1 MAKKQLK
8 DYKFVPGNV
17 VPDTALYPNATAL
30 LNANKKFIQ
39 EETIAYI
46 AYNVANNIA
55 PYLYYT
61 YNAEKCRR
69 DVSYV
74 IEGYISD
81 LRHGGNRV
89 TVNNAAK
96 YFENGVAQVDGN
108 RQPEIYAHTFIRDLI
123 QQFILVNV
131 AFGNRQSTVAQ
142 VINNAYVAE
151 AAAYTKLNDLANTV
165 INVITNGLTS
175 LPAVVSNRGYIK
187 VPGYYKLRD
196 FLLITNVSRNIILY
210 NFADATAAAEVTYSE
225 NFDSD
230 FPGALYA
237 ADKITTITFD
247 IDTSDMM
254 VTDNIQVFIEGKE
267 QTVRFNSIATDAM
280 ERQKVGLPQSML
292 DADFEYGLQPTK
304 WQAISLMRNYPS
316 VYEIPA
322 SDAAVTSVVTDA
334 SSGTSGVGSSLIT
347 VTTSANHGFI
357 VGTPI
362 TVKALANSISG
373 FSRAEGTFLINSV
386 PTNTSFTYY
395 AKSKVGT
402 SAGQQ
407 LSSTYTQI
415 RKGAF
420 YTGASVGA
428 PSFTVYSNGSAGSIA
443 TALITPSGT
452 DTIGFNGVAP
462 PLGAPMS
469 GTGVNTGTQ
478 VTAVNG
484 PGGTAAS
491 TTLTTSAAIGD
502 TSVIVDS
509 TVGIV
514 PGLVFDRGDGQAIQV
529 TNIVGSQVYF
539 NAALTTA
546 GILGST
552 QSYAGQTQSGTTGTG
567 SGSIFTVSRNGASYV
582 TTVTDPGNGYA
593 AGDTITISGVGLGG
607 TSSNNASITVQTAS
621 DKNTVASLNQSSI
634 SSIDGGYTT
643 TTNLATTGGSGTGL
657 RVDVTADGNGE
668 MTAVT
673 VRTPGKNYTV
683 GNTITVVSGT
693 ARGVVYGYTG
703 TIPAGTGYTTATDVA
718 TTTNGSGTGLTVNIN
733 CEGAGGAKTLQI
745 NNGGSGYSSANG
757 VSVTGGTGNSLTL
770 NTVANAGVITSV
782 SLSNKGTGYS
792 VNDVVTVSGG
802 GGNAQIRITAITNRE
817 ISGFS
822 FNNGGTGYAVGD
834 TFTITQGGSGNN
846 AVFTVRSAT
855 RNATIQVATLGT
867 GGVIQSVTTTG
878 TPISAPSKNFIS
890 SVVFSDSVTQQLP
903 ATTTLTFGAIATIQV
918 DFTSAHGFVP
928 GDSIT
933 VDITS
938 TGSNASLA
946 AGPYY
951 VEQVP
956 TLTSLRYTARTS
968 GTIANTLSGTV
979 YGRPDS
985 FFIHRP
991 FDGGVQ
997 LGTASPSHGATA
1009 IRMSK
1014 KYIRYQSGK
1023 GIAYNTGA
1031 LFAPSYDL
1039 RSLNS
1044 TGTTIG
1050 SIITIVT
1057 DDTDHACQVGAEVT
1071 INGVVTSGYN
1081 GVYKVNDVIDERTFN
1096 VVAVN
1101 TLGSATAVLGSP
1113 CQMSLRNWHGA
1124 TVRAGTFDD
1133 QNGMFWQYDGRQLS
1147 VGRRSSTFQIAG
1159 TISLARDSNAVTG
1172 SSTRFTQQL
1181 AAGDRVVIRGMSH
1194 VVTSII
1200 SDTAMTVAPDY
1211 RGVNN
1216 LVQGKICKTVDLLVP
1231 QEAWNID
1238 QCNGSGASGYNIDIT
1253 KMQMIGMQ
1261 WTWYGAGFIDFMLRG
1276 SDGNYVFCHRF
1287 RNSNTNTEAYM
1298 RTGNQPVR
1306 YEVINEGAK
1315 STLSADISDIV
1326 TSIPLTDTSYFPDSG
1341 TIYIDNELIRYTGR
1355 TTTALTGATRA
1366 SNMTQFVA
1374 GSQRNFSAGSA
1385 ASHTSGTGV
1394 VLISNTV
1401 SPIISHWGSAFMTDG
1416 RFDED
1421 RGYLFNYAATG
1432 VSASVDKT
1440 TAFLIRLAPSVSN
1453 AQTGDLGEKELL
1465 NRAQL
1470 LLQEIAISSDSV
1482 SGGGAIVIE
1491 GVLNPQNYPVDPN
1504 NITWGGLSNAAAGGQ
1519 PSFAQIA
1526 PGGSVVWGG
1535 NATTSTATIQG
1546 AFATQIRAVSFSTSV
1561 GSIAAQGFATVNQ
1574 FVTIVGN
1581 NGSVIQ
1587 AVSNLRNTVYIT
1599 NAAYDALTTPIVVG
1613 DTIWVNGYTNV
1624 VPITSVTRAVNGTG
1638 FTMITMSVNSVN
1650 SSTAGANITNVQIQ
1664 STVANNY
1671 SSAISSS
1678 RTDFL
1683 VSNTNYASSGLR
1695 VGDVLSLTS
1704 YITASQTVSTVQT
1717 SAYTISG
1724 VAYTRITMSGVANGT
1739 TASGSFA
1746 TTTVNY
1752 NSIASIT
1759 YAAALATT
1767 RNDFLMTDTEYAVSS
1782 IAIGDTLSMTTN
1794 ITGGQ
1799 TITAITTGYTVVAGV
1814 SYTRIVM
1821 SAVANGTTTTGS
1833 GNNAA
1838 VNVTAAGSA
1847 ASYNKTNYLFFTQS
1861 TWDASLASI
1870 GTKVASDQTQFPAGT
1885 FVSAVS
1891 ARKFGAS
1898 SITVTN
1904 ATGTGSTVTLTY
1916 ATQATAPFTVGSPIT
1931 VSGIVSATTNYNGN
1945 YTVISCSTTQV
1956 TYSHTANGSY
1966 TSGGNITG
1974 TTVYRVAFTQSL
1986 NTSVNAAS
1994 TLKFQFG
2001 AAYALPGEQVF
2012 SFVSNPGD
2020 SISLSLAQLKEL
2032 TNTTLGG
2039 RGTFPNGPDVLAINV
2054 YKVSGTAT
2062 PVNVI
2067 VRWGEAQA

>member
-1 MAKKQLK
+1 
-8 DYKFVPGNV
+8 
-17 VPDTALYPNATAL
+17 
-30 LNANKKFIQ
+30 
-39 EETIAYI
+39 
-46 AYNVANNIA
+46 
-55 PYLYYT
+55 
-61 YNAEKCRR
+61 
-69 DVSYV
+69 
-74 IEGYISD
+74 
-81 LRHGGNRV
+81 
-89 TVNNAAK
+89 
-96 YFENGVAQVDGN
+96 
-108 RQPEIYAHTFIRDLI
+108 
-123 QQFILVNV
+123 
-131 AFGNRQSTVAQ
+131 
-142 VINNAYVAE
+142 
-151 AAAYTKLNDLANTV
+151 
-165 INVITNGLTS
+165 
-175 LPAVVSNRGYIK
+175 VVSNRGYIK
-187 VPGYYKLRD
+187 LPGFYKLKD
-196 FLLITNVSRNIILY
+196 FLLITNVSRNTILY
-210 NFADATAAAEVTYSE
+210 NFADDTAAAEVTYSE

-237 ADKITTITFD
+237 ADKITTVTFD
-247 IDTSDMM
+247 VDTSDMM
-254 VTDNIQVFIEGKE
+254 ITDNIQVFIESKD

-280 ERQKVGLPQSML
+280 ERMKVGLPQSML

-304 WQAISLMRNYPS
+304 WQAIGLMRNYPS

-334 SSGTSGVGSSLIT
+334 SSGTLGIGASLIT
-347 VTTSANHGFI
+347 VTTSANHGF
-357 VGTPI
+357 VAGTPI

-373 FSRAEGTFLINSV
+373 FSRAEGTFLVNAA
-386 PTNTSFTYY
+386 PTNTSFNYY

-402 SAGQQ
+402 ADGQQ

-420 YTGASVGA
+420 YTGAAVGT
-428 PSFTVYSNGSAGSIA
+428 PTFTVFSNGSAGTIA

-452 DTIGFNGVAP
+452 DTVGFSGVAP
-462 PLGAPMS
+462 PLGAPMT
-469 GTGVNTGTQ
+469 GTGINTGTQ

-484 PGGTAAS
+484 SGGTAAS
-491 TTLTTSAAIGD
+491 TTLTTSAVIGD
-502 TSVIVDS
+502 TSVAVDS

-529 TNIVGSQVYF
+529 TSVVGSEVF
-539 NAALTTA
+539 FSAALTTA

-552 QSYAGQTQSGTTGTG
+552 QSYASQTQSGTTGTG
-567 SGSIFTVSRNGASYV
+567 AGAIFTVSRNGASYV

-593 AGDTITISGVGLGG
+593 AGDTVTVSGTGLGG

-621 DKNTVASLNQSSI
+621 DKNTVASLNQGSI
-634 SSIDGGYTT
+634 SSIDGGYTAA
-643 TTNLATTGGSGTGL
+643 NDLNTTGGSGTGL

-673 VRTPGKNYTV
+673 VRTPGKNYAV
-683 GNTITVVSGT
+683 GDTIKVVSGT
-693 ARGVVYGYTG
+693 TRGVVYGYNG
-703 TIPAGTGYTTATDVA
+703 TIPAGTGYTTATGVA

-733 CEGAGGAKTLQI
+733 CEGAGGALTTQI
-745 NNGGSGYSSANG
+745 TNGGSGYSSANG
-757 VSVTGGTGNSLTL
+757 VSCTGGTGNGLTI
-770 NTVANAGVITSV
+770 NTVANAGLVTSI

-792 VNDVVTVSGG
+792 VNDIVTVSGG
-802 GGNAQIRITAITNRE
+802 GGNATIRILTITNRE

-834 TFTITQGGSGNN
+834 SFTITQAGSGNN
-846 AVFTVRSAT
+846 ATFTVRSAS
-855 RNATIQVATLGT
+855 RDATVQVATLGT
-867 GGVIQSVTTTG
+867 GGLIQSVTSTG
-878 TPISAPSKNFIS
+878 TPITAPSKNFIS
-890 SVVFSDSVTQQLP
+890 SVVFSDNVTQQLA
-903 ATTTLTFGAIATIQV
+903 ATTTLTFSAIATIQV
-918 DFTSAHGFVP
+918 DFTSAHGFTP

-938 TGSNASLA
+938 NGSNASLA
-946 AGPYY
+946 GGPYY

-968 GTIANTLSGTV
+968 GTIANTLSGTI

-1009 IRMSK
+1009 VRMSK

-1039 RSLNS
+1039 RSLVS
-1044 TGTTIG
+1044 SGTAVG
-1050 SIITIVT
+1050 SIITINT

-1071 INGVVTSGYN
+1071 ISGVVTSGYN
-1081 GVYKVNDVIDERTFN
+1081 GVYRVNDVIDERTFN

-1101 TLGSATAVLGSP
+1101 TLGAATAVLGTP

-1133 QNGMFWQYDGRQLS
+1133 QNGMFWQYDGRQLA
-1147 VGRRSSTFQIAG
+1147 VGRRSSTFQVAG
-1159 TISLARDSNAVTG
+1159 TVSLARDSNAVVG

-1194 VVTSII
+1194 VVTSVL
-1200 SDTAMTVAPDY
+1200 SDTSMTVSPDY

-1216 LVQGKICKTVDLLVP
+1216 LVNGKICKTIDIIVP
-1231 QEAWNID
+1231 QDAWNID
-1238 QCNGSGASGYNIDIT
+1238 QCNGSGSSGYNIDVT

-1315 STLSADISDIV
+1315 DRLSADISDIA
-1326 TSIPLTDTSYFPDSG
+1326 TTIPVVNTSYFPESG
-1341 TIYIDNELIRYTGR
+1341 IVYIDNELIRYTGR

-1374 GSQRNFSAGSA
+1374 GSQRNFSAGA
-1385 ASHTSGTGV
+1385 ASSHTAGTGV
-1394 VLISNTV
+1394 ILISNTV

-1416 RFDED
+1416 KFDED
-1421 RGYLFNYAATG
+1421 RGYIFNYAATG
-1432 VSASVDKT
+1432 ISASVDKS

-1470 LLQEIAISSDSV
+1470 LLQSIAIASDSV
-1482 SGGGAIVIE
+1482 AGGGAIVVE

-1535 NATTSTATIQG
+1535 NATTSTATING
-1546 AFATQIRAVSFSTSV
+1546 AFSTQVRAVSFSTV
-1561 GSIAAQGFATVNQ
+1561 TGSISAQGFATVNQ
-1574 FVTIVGN
+1574 FVTILGN
-1581 NGSVIQ
+1581 IGSPIQ

-1599 NAAYDALTTPIVVG
+1599 NTAYDALTTPIVVG
-1613 DTIWVNGYTNV
+1613 DTIWVNSYTNV
-1624 VPITSVTRAVNGTG
+1624 VPITSVTRAISGSAY
-1638 FTMITMSVNSVN
+1638 TMITMSVNSVN
-1650 SSTAGANITNVQIQ
+1650 SSVAGNNITNVQIQ
-1664 STVANNY
+1664 STVANTY
-1671 SSAISSS
+1671 SSALSTA

-1683 VSNTNYASSGLR
+1683 VSDSNYLASGIR
-1695 VGDVLSLTS
+1695 VGDRLSLAT
-1704 YITASQTVSTVQT
+1704 YITNNQTVSTVQQT
-1717 SAYTISG
+1717 AYRISG
-1724 VAYTRITMSGVANGT
+1724 VNYTRVTMSGVANATTGAGT
-1739 TASGSFA
+1739 FA
-1746 TTTVNY
+1746 TTSVSY
-1752 NSIASIT
+1752 SSIASIT
-1759 YAAALATT
+1759 YASALATT
-1767 RNDFLMTDTEYAVSS
+1767 RNDFLVTDAEYNISS
-1782 IAIGDTLSMTTN
+1782 IALGDTLSMTTN

-1799 TITAITTGYTVVAGV
+1799 TITGITTGFTVVSGV
-1814 SYTRIVM
+1814 SYTRILM
-1821 SAVANGTTTTGS
+1821 SAVANGTTTAGS

-1847 ASYNKTNYLFFTQS
+1847 ASYNKTNFLFFNQS
-1861 TWDASLASI
+1861 TWDASLATI

-1891 ARKFGAS
+1891 TRKFGAQ
-1898 SITVTN
+1898 SITVTG
-1904 ATGTGSTVTLTY
+1904 ATGTGSVVTLTY
-1916 ATQATAPFTVGSPIT
+1916 ATQAAAPFTVGAPIT

-1945 YTVISCSTTQV
+1945 YVIISCSTTQI
-1956 TYSHTANGSY
+1956 TYSHTANGTY

-2012 SFVSNPGD
+2012 SFVTNPGNTD
-2020 SISLSLAQLKEL
+2020 NLSLEALKEL

-2054 YKVSGTAT
+2054 YKVSGSAT
-2062 PVNVI
+2062 PVNV
-2067 VRWGEAQA
+2067 VLRWGEAQA

>member
-96 YFENGVAQVDGN
+96 YFENGVAQVDGT

-123 QQFILVNV
+123 QQFILANV
-131 AFGNRQSTVAQ
+131 AFSAKQGTVSQ

-151 AAAYTKLNDLANTV
+151 VAGYTKLNDLANIV

-175 LPAVVSNRGYIK
+175 LPAVVSNRGYLKI
-187 VPGYYKLRD
+187 PGFYKLRD

-210 NFADATAAAEVTYSE
+210 NFADNTAAAEVTYSE

-254 VTDNIQVFIEGKE
+254 ITDNIQVFIESKD

-304 WQAISLMRNYPS
+304 WQAIGLMRNYPA

-322 SDAAVTSVVTDA
+322 SDTAVISVTTDA
-334 SSGTSGVGSSLIT
+334 STGTSGVGSSLIT
-347 VTTSANHGFI
+347 VTTSANHGFT

-373 FSRAEGTFLINSV
+373 FSRAEGTFLINVV
-386 PTNTSFTYY
+386 PSNTSFNYY

-402 SAGQQ
+402 ADGQQ

-420 YTGASVGA
+420 YTGASVGT
-428 PSFTVYSNGSAGSIA
+428 PTFTVYSNGSAGTIA
-443 TALITPSGT
+443 TALATPSGT
-452 DTIGFNGVAP
+452 DTVGFSGVAP

-469 GTGVNTGTQ
+469 GTGINTGTQ
-478 VTAVNG
+478 VTAING
-484 PGGTAAS
+484 TGGTAAT

-509 TVGIV
+509 TTNIV

-539 NAALTTA
+539 NAALTST
-546 GILGST
+546 ILGST
-552 QSYAGQTQSGTTGTG
+552 QSYAGQTQSSTTGTG
-567 SGSIFTVSRNGASYV
+567 TGSIFTVSRNGASYV

-593 AGDTITISGVGLGG
+593 AGDTITVSGTGLGG
-607 TSSNNASITVQTAS
+607 TSSNNASITVSTAS
-621 DKNTVASLNQSSI
+621 DKNTVASLNQDSI
-634 SSIDGGYTT
+634 SSIDQGYTT

-668 MTAVT
+668 VIAVA
-673 VRTPGKNYTV
+673 VRTPGKNYAV
-683 GNTITVVSGT
+683 GNTITIVSGT

-703 TIPAGTGYTTATDVA
+703 TIPAGTGYTTATGVA

-733 CEGAGGAKTLQI
+733 CEGAGGANTLQI
-745 NNGGSGYSSANG
+745 TSGGTGYSSANG

-770 NTVANAGVITSV
+770 NTVANAGVITNV

-792 VNDVVTVSGG
+792 VNDIVTVSGG
-802 GGNAQIRITAITNRE
+802 GGNATIRITAITNRE

-822 FNNGGTGYAVGD
+822 FNNGGQGYAVGD
-834 TFTITQGGSGNN
+834 TFTVTQAGSGNN
-846 AVFTVRSAT
+846 ATFAVRLVT

-867 GGVIQSVTTTG
+867 GGLIQSVSTTG
-878 TPISAPSKNFIS
+878 TPITAPSKNFIS
-890 SVVFSDSVTQQLP
+890 SVVFSDSITQALP
-903 ATTTLTFGAIATIQV
+903 ATTTLTFSAIATVQV
-918 DFTSAHGFVP
+918 DFSSAHGFVP

-938 TGSNASLA
+938 NGSNASLA
-946 AGPYY
+946 SGPYY

-968 GTIANTLSGTV
+968 GTIANTLTGTV

-997 LGTASPSHGATA
+997 LGTASPSHGAMA

-1023 GIAYNTGA
+1023 GVMYNTGA

-1039 RSLNS
+1039 RSLTATS
-1044 TGTTIG
+1044 TAIG
-1050 SIITIVT
+1050 AVITINT

-1081 GVYKVNDVIDERTFN
+1081 GVYRVNDVIDERTFN
-1096 VVAVN
+1096 VIATNV
-1101 TLGSATAVLGSP
+1101 LGSTTAVLGNP

-1159 TISLARDSNAVTG
+1159 TVSVARDSNLVTG
-1172 SSTRFTQQL
+1172 SSTRFIQQL

-1194 VVTSII
+1194 VVTSIT
-1200 SDTAMTVAPDY
+1200 DNTTMTIAPDY
-1211 RGVNN
+1211 RGVSN
-1216 LVQGKICKTVDLLVP
+1216 LVQGKICKTTDLLIP

-1238 QCNGSGASGYNIDIT
+1238 PCNGSGASGYNIDVT

-1276 SDGNYVFCHRF
+1276 SDGNYVFVHRF

-1315 STLSADISDIV
+1315 DKLSADISDIA
-1326 TSIPLTDTSYFPDSG
+1326 TTIPLSDTTYFPDAG
-1341 TIYIDNELIRYTGR
+1341 TVYIDNELIRYTGR

-1385 ASHTSGTGV
+1385 ISHTAGTGV
-1394 VLISNTV
+1394 ILVSNTV

-1416 RFDED
+1416 RFDDD
-1421 RGYLFNYAATG
+1421 RGYIFNYAATG
-1432 VSASVDKT
+1432 ISASVDKA

-1453 AQTGDLGEKELL
+1453 AQTGDLGDKELL

-1470 LLQEIAISSDSV
+1470 LLQSIAIASDSV
-1482 SGGGAIVIE
+1482 SGGGGIVVE

-1535 NATTSTATIQG
+1535 NASTSTATING
-1546 AFATQIRAVSFSTSV
+1546 AFSTQVRAVSFSTV
-1561 GSIAAQGFATVNQ
+1561 TGTIPAQGFATVNQ

-1587 AVSNLRNTVYIT
+1587 AASNLRNTVYIT

-1613 DTIWVNGYTNV
+1613 DTIWANGYTNV

-1638 FTMITMSVNSVN
+1638 YTMITMSVNSVN

-1664 STVANNY
+1664 STIANNY

-1683 VSNTNYASSGLR
+1683 VSNTAYASSGLR

-1717 SAYTISG
+1717 SAYTIGG

-1739 TASGSFA
+1739 TAAGSFA

-1759 YAAALATT
+1759 YAAALSTT
-1767 RNDFLMTDTEYAVSS
+1767 RSDFLITDAEYNISS
-1782 IAIGDTLSMTTN
+1782 IAVGDTLSMTTN
-1794 ITGGQ
+1794 ITASQ
-1799 TITAITTGYTVVAGV
+1799 TISSITTGYTIVSGV

-1838 VNVTAAGSA
+1838 VNVTAAGSSSA
-1847 ASYNKTNYLFFTQS
+1847 YNKTNYLFFTQS
-1861 TWDASLASI
+1861 TWDASLATI

-1885 FVSAVS
+1885 FVSAITT
-1891 ARKFGAS
+1891 RKFGAR

-1904 ATGTGSTVTLTY
+1904 ATGTGSVVTLTY

-1931 VSGIVSATTNYNGN
+1931 VSGIVSGSGNYNGN
-1945 YTVISCSTTQV
+1945 YVVISCSTTQV
-1956 TYSHTANGSY
+1956 TYSHTANGTY

-2012 SFVSNPGD
+2012 SFITNPGNTD
-2020 SISLSLAQLKEL
+2020 NLSLEQLKEL

-2062 PVNVI
+2062 PVNI
-2067 VRWGEAQA
+2067 VLRWGEAQA